1 MRNASRLMQLRNLIT
16 WCDALAA
23 ECLDYVGG
31 SLALRV
37 QDFGDVLGAYLADY
51 ANHVRDAPTQFMLDY
66 LAAHCEEYRVQF
78 ERAWEAAYD
87 AANGEPDRTPNGWR
101 WVLEESRP
109 SRRAP

>member
-1 MRNASRLMQLRNLIT
+1 MRNANRLMQLRNLIT

-37 QDFGDVLGAYLADY
+37 QDLADVLGAYLADQTP
-51 ANHVRDAPTQFMLDY
+51 PTQFMLGY
-66 LAAHCEEYRVQF
+66 LAAHCEEYRAQF

-87 AANGEPDRTPNGWR
+87 AANGEPAVFSFR
-101 WVLEESRP
+101 WTFQDG
-109 SRRAP
+109 RRFVE